1 MPPTNRDANHF
12 VPRDCRADVPPAA
25 ITLSFEEIM
34 SAGSN
39 HPPQPDGADPS
50 MEEILASIRK
60 ILNEDDASAAESD
73 PPHPQADADDV
84 LILDESMIVQQGIVN
99 TAVRAGAEPDM
110 SGNAPEGSAPGSAG
124 SVLGSGTPERSD
136 EPTGRDAAELVAP
149 EAAAAAA
156 SSLGSLV
163 RTLAAGR
170 TTPVYSGGPTLEDLV
185 RAELRPM
192 VKAWMDTHLKAAV
205 EVQIRSELRP
215 LLKAWLD
222 GNLPSM
228 VERLV
233 CAEIEKVV
241 GRAVP

>member
-1 MPPTNRDANHF
+1 
-12 VPRDCRADVPPAA
+12 
-25 ITLSFEEIM
+25 
-34 SAGSN
+34 
-39 HPPQPDGADPS
+39 

-60 ILNEDDASAAESD
+60 ILNEDDASAAAHD
-73 PPHPQADADDV
+73 PLPSPTEADDV

-99 TAVRAGAEPDM
+99 TTVKAVSEPET
-110 SGNAPEGSAPGSAG
+110 SGNAAGGSAEGAPAAE
-124 SVLGSGTPERSD
+124 TERSD
-136 EPTGRDAAELVAP
+136 EPAGREAAELVAP

-192 VKAWMDTHLKAAV
+192 VKAWMDTHLKAAA
-205 EVQIRSELRP
+205 EAQIRSEMRP

-222 GNLPSM
+222 GNLPSI

-233 CAEIEKVV
+233 HAEIEKVV